1 VGDLTIDRANRRLV
15 AGTYGRGAWRAD
27 IPVPCPTDFNG
38 DGFLDFFDYDDFV
51 TCFESGSCPPWRS
64 ADFNGD
70 GFVDFFD
77 YDAFVE
83 AFEAGC

>member
-1 VGDLTIDRANRRLV
+1 VSAAAVNVGTQGFGLV
-15 AGTYGRGAWRAD
+15 
-27 IPVPCPTDFNG
+27 V
-38 DGFLDFFDYDDFV
+38 
-51 TCFESGSCPPWRS
+51 SGGVETLCL

-83 AFEAGC
+83 GYEAGSAFNDINGDGFLDFFDYDAFVEVYEAGC